1 MSRRGPAPEPIGAA
15 APVRP
20 VQLHR
25 LDLARLDLARRALA
39 ARYGVPVS
47 RIRGRTV
54 PDLERSARAL
64 AAEHH
69 PHDDGPAAA

>member
-1 MSRRGPAPEPIGAA
+1 MSHRGPAPEPTGAA
-15 APVRP
+15 VPVRP
-20 VQLHR
+20 VQLH
-25 LDLARLDLARRALA
+25 RLDLARRALA

-64 AAEHH
+64 AAEQH

>member
-1 MSRRGPAPEPIGAA
+1 MSHRGPAPEPIGAA

-25 LDLARLDLARRALA
+25 LDLARRALA

-47 RIRGRTV
+47 CIRGRTV

>member
-1 MSRRGPAPEPIGAA
+1 MSHRAPEPIGA

-20 VQLHR
+20 VQLQ
-25 LDLARLDLARRALA
+25 RLDLARRALA
-39 ARYGVPVS
+39 TRYGVPVS

>member
-25 LDLARLDLARRALA
+25 LDLARQALA